1 MADNEKEVGGI
12 KFTLEADLAPY
23 VSGVEKAIDVLESA
37 AKELQKSGEQ
47 MEQTV
52 TQATEAASAA
62 VEDASQQ
69 IRQES
74 EKIGEAL
81 GEAAKDADE
90 ALKGIGEGFAG
101 AGDDSEKAGEE
112 IPEDAEKIRKAL
124 EKMAQEAASDL
135 DKFQQKLDAIRLQ
148 EKLSEFAGTS
158 LIDSTQISMAAS
170 VLNRFSASN
179 DEVITS
185 LTALGEIATATDG
198 DLAELAITYSRIKVA
213 GTASMESLNSLMSQG
228 VPIVKELTR
237 SLNLTEEQVLELAR
251 DGKISFADIDRAL
264 QNLTTGTGEFADATK
279 KAALKIPVDAE
290 VIEDAFEEIEEA
302 VVEVEEQV
310 EEMVDTAEKELSH
323 FQRLANNINLS
334 AIGNGIRSAGAGIMS
349 FGTMLTAGVTT
360 PIIGAGVASVKFA
373 ADLQQTQMALEVI
386 LKSSERAGSL
396 MAEWREFAA
405 KTPFQFEEIASSGKM
420 LIAFGES
427 AENVT
432 ETMRRIGDVAAGA
445 GIPLQELAELYG
457 KARTAGTA
465 YSEDLNQM
473 AGRGIP
479 IFEELA
485 KVISAYGTE
494 VKASDIKKLA
504 SEGVITFKEIEQVFK
519 NLTTEGGAYAGLMD
533 KLSESASGKFSTAID
548 NLKAIAVRI
557 GEIILPVFVDFLD
570 YVIELADSF
579 TRYLTPDMGKF
590 LIVLAGV
597 AAAAGPLLI
606 ALGGIVMTVGSAV
619 AGIGGLITIGP
630 AIAGVFTAIVGI
642 LTAMGP
648 VLLAV
653 IAGAV
658 ALGAAIIALIGSSID
673 WAKAFEGIKEKS
685 KEAFTYILGFL
696 YNIKENWKTLT
707 DSMTKDW
714 SSMSGDMLVEMS
726 TMHITVLK
734 SFMSIFMSLANLK
747 QRFINVFSGWLSGKM
762 LDVFELIWK
771 GDFLRIA
778 TEALNTLIS
787 KAVKMGKDFFWSFL
801 TGQKT
806 AQQAIND
813 YQKGI
818 GGDLAGG
825 LRDAFAEEMKGIG
838 EDVIGALPSV
848 DLPAF
853 NTELP
858 SFGTDAEDAGKETG
872 KTFAA
877 GIQGAIDSVLG
888 GDGASEGLRA
898 AVEKLKGVEK
908 AIEGETIKGPKIDF
922 QAMTDG
928 EIREL
933 FGGEGGLTWSDLA
946 ADAPAAEGMADDIFE
961 SAFGFRIDPIT
972 GEHILPSDESEQAYR
987 KPEVTVSEYSS
998 SALGVETEYRDKQ
1011 VTLLERIA
1019 AAVESAVP
1027 SPLVAGI

>member
-1 MADNEKEVGGI
+1 
-12 KFTLEADLAPY
+12 
-23 VSGVEKAIDVLESA
+23 
-37 AKELQKSGEQ
+37 
-47 MEQTV
+47 
-52 TQATEAASAA
+52 
-62 VEDASQQ
+62 
-69 IRQES
+69 
-74 EKIGEAL
+74 
-81 GEAAKDADE
+81 
-90 ALKGIGEGFAG
+90 
-101 AGDDSEKAGEE
+101 
-112 IPEDAEKIRKAL
+112 
-124 EKMAQEAASDL
+124 
-135 DKFQQKLDAIRLQ
+135 
-148 EKLSEFAGTS
+148 
-158 LIDSTQISMAAS
+158 
-170 VLNRFSASN
+170 
-179 DEVITS
+179 
-185 LTALGEIATATDG
+185 
-198 DLAELAITYSRIKVA
+198 
-213 GTASMESLNSLMSQG
+213 
-228 VPIVKELTR
+228 
-237 SLNLTEEQVLELAR
+237 
-251 DGKISFADIDRAL
+251 
-264 QNLTTGTGEFADATK
+264 
-279 KAALKIPVDAE
+279 
-290 VIEDAFEEIEEA
+290 
-302 VVEVEEQV
+302 
-310 EEMVDTAEKELSH
+310 
-323 FQRLANNINLS
+323 
-334 AIGNGIRSAGAGIMS
+334 
-349 FGTMLTAGVTT
+349 
-360 PIIGAGVASVKFA
+360 
-373 ADLQQTQMALEVI
+373 
-386 LKSSERAGSL
+386 
-396 MAEWREFAA
+396 
-405 KTPFQFEEIASSGKM
+405 
-420 LIAFGES
+420 
-427 AENVT
+427 
-432 ETMRRIGDVAAGA
+432 
-445 GIPLQELAELYG
+445 
-457 KARTAGTA
+457 
-465 YSEDLNQM
+465 M

-494 VKASDIKKLA
+494 VQAADIKKLA

-519 NLTTEGGAYAGLMD
+519 NLTSEGGAYAGLMD

-570 YVIELADSF
+570 YVIELADGF

-606 ALGGIVMTVGSAV
+606 ALGGIIMTVGSAV

-696 YNIKENWKTLT
+696 YNIKENWKILT

-714 SSMSGDMLVEMS
+714 NSMSSNLSAVMMALPQTLFKAVSVMFVGVTNLV
-726 TMHITVLK
+726 
-734 SFMSIFMSLANLK
+734 
-747 QRFINVFSGWLSGKM
+747 QRFTNVFAGWFTAKM
-762 LDVFELIWK
+762 VDLFESVWN
-771 GDFLRIA
+771 GDFLRIV
-778 TEALNTLIS
+778 TNALNTLIA
-787 KAVKMGKDFFWSFL
+787 KAVDMGKAFFMSFL
-801 TGQKT
+801 TGQSK
-806 AQQAIND
+806 AQKAVTD
-813 YQKGI
+813 FQKGI

-825 LRDAFAEEMKGIG
+825 LREAFMQEMQGMG
-838 EDVIGALPSV
+838 EGLLGSLPDVKLPE
-848 DLPAF
+848 F

-858 SFGTDAEDAGKETG
+858 SFGTDAEEAGKETG

-898 AVEKLKGVEK
+898 AVDKLKGVEK
-908 AIEGETIKGPKIDF
+908 AIEGETLKGPKIDF

-933 FGGEGGLTWSDLA
+933 FGGEGGLTWSDVA
-946 ADAPAAEGMADDIFE
+946 ADAPAAEGMADEIFE
-961 SAFGFRIDPIT
+961 SVFGFRIDPVT
-972 GEHILPSDESEQAYR
+972 GEHILPSDETDAMYR